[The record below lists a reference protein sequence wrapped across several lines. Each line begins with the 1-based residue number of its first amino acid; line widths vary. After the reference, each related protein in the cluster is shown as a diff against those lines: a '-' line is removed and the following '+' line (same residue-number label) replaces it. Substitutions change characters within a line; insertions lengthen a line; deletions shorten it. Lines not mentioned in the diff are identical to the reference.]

1 MLERYLQQVGDE
13 WRLDAL
19 ARAEPLELIDAVARF
34 AVLEVLEHQRLHL
47 LLELARLQIALWPR
61 RRRRCR
67 LRLFGILC
75 SGAGSLVV
83 ATILNTDHDH
93 VVGVVL
99 LRVVVGIARV
109 QRLVAHQLAAR
120 SAPSMLTTAIIVQ

>member
-61 RRRRCR
+61 RCRRR